1 MSLKGAGRHS
11 ARLKALASPRM
22 VRAVNAALYA
32 GADEIKAHAQHLIT
46 DGSVSGAGHVP
57 SAKGEPPNA
66 DTHVLDRSI
75 EAYQRA
81 PLTAEVIADAPYAA
95 RLEFE
100 MDRQFM
106 APSRDAKRDRVN
118 ELVAG
123 AINQVA
129 KTGG

>member
-22 VRAVNAALYA
+22 VRAVNAALQT
-32 GADEIKAHAQHLIT
+32 GADEIKAHAHHLIT
-46 DGSVSGAGHVP
+46 TGSVSEGRHVASRP
-57 SAKGEPPNA
+57 GEPPNE
-66 DTHVLDRSI
+66 DTGVLRSGI

-81 PLTAEVIADAPYAA
+81 PLTAEVIAEAPYAA